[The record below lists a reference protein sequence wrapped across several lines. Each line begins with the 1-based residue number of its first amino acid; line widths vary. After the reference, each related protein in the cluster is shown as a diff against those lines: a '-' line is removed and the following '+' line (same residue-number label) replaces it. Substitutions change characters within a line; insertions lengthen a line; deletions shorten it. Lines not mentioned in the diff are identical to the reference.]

1 MDQENKELLSVSDF
15 AAKVGKTTSAVYQQL
30 KGRLKNYVQV
40 GDDGKSYISSEA
52 LGLYGVT
59 PAPAKR
65 SAAEKD
71 GDETKGEVKRLK
83 KDNEDL
89 NEEVARLN
97 GEISRLTEDGSRLEE
112 ANAQLK
118 DANEQLKGANDE
130 LKEKITELTAENG
143 RMALEIERLKMEK
156 DHLNEM
162 LAREQDLSRERWAR
176 LEAADRRID
185 SLMDKIPPMLPPA
198 SIESSS
204 GGGLFGWLRKKKA

>member
-1 MDQENKELLSVSDF
+1 MTEG
-15 AAKVGKTTSAVYQQL
+15 AQQTIPIDIPL
-30 KGRLKNYVQV
+30 HPLRVWPPHCPFM
-40 GDDGKSYISSEA
+40 
-52 LGLYGVT
+52 LGPPVRPPRGNT
-59 PAPAKR
+59 W
-65 SAAEKD
+65 
-71 GDETKGEVKRLK
+71 GG
-83 KDNEDL
+83 N
-89 NEEVARLN
+89 
-97 GEISRLTEDGSRLEE
+97 GSRLEE